1 MRADIHDGPEHNA
14 LQAEAGYIDARPHQ
28 PSRQSLLHRTAGPYI
43 GVKSRLGAMSAAMSG
58 FQESRHRRLSQRCN
72 SRRSRTGCYGILD
85 RDCSRHSAFIPANL
99 TTLVHFSVS
108 SAMNFP
114 KSAGEPANTAAPRSV
129 RRVFVLGSARAA
141 LISLLSFSTIS
152 VGVAFGTTIPYQPLA
167 SKPGRNSPTVG
178 TSGRGS

>member
-1 MRADIHDGPEHNA
+1 MREG
-14 LQAEAGYIDARPHQ
+14 
-28 PSRQSLLHRTAGPYI
+28 PSRAI
-43 GVKSRLGAMSAAMSG
+43 SRLMRCSRE
-58 FQESRHRRLSQRCN
+58 QHRWHVESDLQIGS
-72 SRRSRTGCYGILD
+72 YGIFDQD
-85 RDCSRHSAFIPANL
+85 RASHSALMPANF
-99 TTLVHFSVS
+99 TTLAHFSVS

-129 RRVFVLGSARAA
+129 RRVFMLGSTRAA

-152 VGVAFGTTIPYQPLA
+152 VGVALGTTIPYQPLA